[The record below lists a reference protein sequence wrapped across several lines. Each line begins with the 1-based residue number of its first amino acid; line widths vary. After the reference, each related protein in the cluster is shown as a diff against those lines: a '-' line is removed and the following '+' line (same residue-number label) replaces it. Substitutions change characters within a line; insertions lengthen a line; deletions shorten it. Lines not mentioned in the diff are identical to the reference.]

1 MPALMQ
7 IINVI
12 GRFFGAWIE
21 PVQQADI
28 LAVCAA
34 SKRNLSHTGNK
45 RQQPTVSMLRQLT
58 KIVHPQGDVT

>member
-34 SKRNLSHTGNK
+34 SKRNLSHPGIKDSSPRSLCCDNSQKSCTRK
-45 RQQPTVSMLRQLT
+45 EM
-58 KIVHPQGDVT
+58 